1 MNFWN
6 LLSKEFFF
14 ILIFVQLKIFFF
26 IYSILLLC
34 KKYFEKTTYF
44 RFGENSKGDTLIE
57 FQNIEQY
64 FEKQLQLFSNL
75 CYDRNYVNKT
85 FFKNKLTASVLLKY
99 IWNSNL
105 SQGIKQIIKKKK
117 LFF

>member
-1 MNFWN
+1 MY
-6 LLSKEFFF
+6 L
-14 ILIFVQLKIFFF
+14 
-26 IYSILLLC
+26 
-34 KKYFEKTTYF
+34 

-75 CYDRNYVNKT
+75 CYDRNYVNKS

-99 IWNSNL
+99 IWNNNL
-105 SQGIKQIIKKKK
+105 SQGTIINI
-117 LFF
+117 LIFCEGEIGRRRVGGRMSWRGRMR